1 MKSPFH
7 IEGGGETY
15 ETPSFIRQNNV
26 TYPLG
31 EHSKYVGNDNYEMG
45 TKYWFWKLAQIG
57 DIVKLT

>member
-45 TKYWFWKLAQIG
+45 TKY
-57 DIVKLT
+57 